1 MQGWI
6 FRGPKSQLP
15 PLSRAEAL
23 RYVWRRQRVR
33 RATKEKDVKW
43 ILRRKK
49 VVRLPVKAKQA
60 KKAVA
65 PKKAKK

>member
-15 PLSRAEAL
+15 PLSRGEAS
-23 RYVWRRQRVR
+23 RYAWRRQRVR
-33 RATKEKDVKW
+33 RATCEKDVKW

-49 VVRLPVKAKQA
+49 VVRVPVKAPHV
-60 KKAVA
+60 KKAAA